1 MVVDE
6 LIRGGVR
13 DVVLCPG
20 SRNAP
25 LAFALADADRA
36 GRLRLHVRIDER
48 TAGYLAIGLAAGSG
62 RPVPIAMTSGTAVAN
77 LGPAVV
83 EANYARVP
91 LIVLSANRPYE
102 LLGTG
107 ANQTMEQ
114 LGYFGTQVRAA
125 ISLGLAEAG
134 GPDAVNS
141 GAQNAAW
148 RSATCRVLAAAT
160 GARVPR
166 VLAVGALD
174 NGGVFAV
181 HEAVAAGGLRV
192 SADLMFG
199 LDGQVVD
206 ELLDDASRLL
216 DAGVEHLSC
225 YALTIEPATRF
236 GELARKGRL
245 PRLADDA
252 VASLYLALE
261 AHLAA
266 RGWVHYEVSNYGA
279 PGAESDH
286 NRAYW
291 RGDAYLGLGAGAV
304 GCVPVAGQ
312 AGHALRWRND
322 ADAPAYV
329 RAVLAGE
336 APPGETEALDPD
348 TRVRESLLLGMRT
361 LEGTDLA
368 RVRAETGVDPR
379 RGREAVLARQ
389 VAAGNVHDDGAVW
402 RIPQGRWLLADDI
415 TARMF

>member
-1 MVVDE
+1 MTENARRPPKACAKPRAVGLAVYVHFPWC
-6 LIRGGVR
+6 LQR
-13 DVVLCPG
+13 CPYCD
-20 SRNAP
+20 
-25 LAFALADADRA
+25 FATEAEKPARIPHTPYADAVTAEFARRRDALEAEGFDARPTTLFFGGGTPSLWEPDQLGRVVAAVHAAGDVTEVTVECNPTSLDRDRA
-36 GRLRLHVRIDER
+36 ARLRDLGVTRVSIGVQSLRDRHLRYLGRLH
-48 TAGYLAIGLAAGSG
+48 
-62 RPVPIAMTSGTAVAN
+62 
-77 LGPAVV
+77 
-83 EANYARVP
+83 
-91 LIVLSANRPYE
+91 
-102 LLGTG
+102 
-107 ANQTMEQ
+107 
-114 LGYFGTQVRAA
+114 
-125 ISLGLAEAG
+125 
-134 GPDAVNS
+134 DAD
-141 GAQNAAW
+141 
-148 RSATCRVLAAAT
+148 
-160 GARVPR
+160 
-166 VLAVGALD
+166 GALR
-174 NGGVFAV
+174 AV